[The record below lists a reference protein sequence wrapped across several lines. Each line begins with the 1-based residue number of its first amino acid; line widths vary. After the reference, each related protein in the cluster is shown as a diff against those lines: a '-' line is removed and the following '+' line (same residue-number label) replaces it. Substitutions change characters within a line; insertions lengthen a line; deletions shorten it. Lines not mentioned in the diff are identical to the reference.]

1 MTRTQIG
8 VAVGM
13 AAAFLVTV
21 ALFAL
26 GPELA
31 PDLVTQP
38 TLGQR
43 LLLAAMADIP
53 PLLSLTAA
61 IAWVANAR
69 FFSPD
74 DIDGAGLTPEGPALR
89 VPRAVLANT
98 AEQALLALP
107 LYSGLALTLPAS
119 QLALPLLLG
128 GAFLIG
134 RGLFAIGYARGAA
147 ARSVGF
153 ALTFYPSVGALIV
166 LVMRL
171 APIAA

>member
-8 VAVGM
+8 VVAGM
-13 AAAFLVTV
+13 AAAFLITVT
-21 ALFAL
+21 LFAF
-26 GPELA
+26 GPALA

-38 TLGQR
+38 SLAQR
-43 LLLAAMADIP
+43 QLLAVMAGIP

-61 IAWVANAR
+61 IGWVANAR
-69 FFSPD
+69 FFSEG
-74 DIDGAGLTPEGPALR
+74 DIDGAGLTLEGPSLR
-89 VPRAVLANT
+89 VPRAILANT
-98 AEQALLALP
+98 AEQVLLALP
-107 LYSGLALTLPAS
+107 LYAGLALTLPAS

-147 ARSVGF
+147 ARSFGF